1 MKTLGLIGGM
11 SWESTLVYYQLLNR
25 MTRERLGG
33 THSAPL
39 ILWSVDF
46 APIAVMQAEGRWDAA
61 TAVLVDAARRLEQA
75 GAEGLLICAN
85 TMHRMAQEVQ
95 AAVSIPLVHVADATA
110 AAIRAAGVERPLLMA
125 TRYTMEQDFYRDRL
139 AACGVQ
145 AAIPG
150 PDDRARLQAIIY
162 DELIQGVFRPDS
174 KAAILDIIAAARGG
188 QGVDSVILGCTEF
201 GLLIQPADLDLPL
214 FDTTVL
220 HAGAAMTFAL
230 DGQDL
235 SGSTTGR

>member
-1 MKTLGLIGGM
+1 MKTLGMIGGM

-46 APIAVMQAEGRWDAA
+46 APIAVMQAQGRWDAA
-61 TAVLVDAARRLEQA
+61 TAVLVDASRRIEQA

-85 TMHRMAQEVQ
+85 TMHRMADEVQ

-110 AAIRAAGVERPLLMA
+110 AAIRAAGVERPLLLA
-125 TRYTMEQDFYRDRL
+125 TRYTMEQAFYRDRL
-139 AACGVQ
+139 AARGVQ
-145 AAIPG
+145 AVIPG
-150 PDDRARLQAIIY
+150 PDDRARLQSIIY

-174 KAAILDIIAAARGG
+174 KAAILDIIAAF
-188 QGVDSVILGCTEF
+188 E
-201 GLLIQPADLDLPL
+201 
-214 FDTTVL
+214 
-220 HAGAAMTFAL
+220 
-230 DGQDL
+230 
-235 SGSTTGR
+235 SGRKTPCISSS